1 MIKLEEPTRKILTFG
16 LPGTAPVMKEVPAW
30 QAPVHSEKQ
39 IEMFRTAPAPSLP
52 TPVPVN
58 IPGEPIAPVYKAVD
72 FSSAGRQAPKDA
84 ATVAILE
91 KEAKAIA
98 EAKQVEEMFGLG
110 KKIAKSFTDN
120 LVEKTVA
127 KSGLSE
133 AEKLGFKTT
142 FDNALAK
149 SNFDEVISTVD
160 KVQTMVVG
168 AAATALLP
176 GLSKITGKT
185 TSGPVANL
193 DKAAAGSGPVAA
205 SQASLPTSSSMPGWL
220 LPVAIVAGV
229 LLFGKKLLRL

>member
-1 MIKLEEPTRKILTFG
+1 MIKLEEPTRLIKTFDIFSG
-16 LPGTAPVMKEVPAW
+16 VSMKEVPAW
-30 QAPVHSEKQ
+30 QAPVHTAAQ
-39 IEMFRTAPAPSLP
+39 IEIFKTAPAPSLP

-58 IPGEPIAPVYKAVD
+58 IPGEPKAPVYKPVD
-72 FSSAGRQAPKDA
+72 FSTAGRQAPKDA
-84 ATVAILE
+84 ATVALLE
-91 KEAKAIA
+91 KEAKAIQ
-98 EAKQVEEMFGLG
+98 EAKQVENMFGLG

-120 LVEKTVA
+120 LVEKTVS

-149 SNFDEVISTVD
+149 SNFDEVIATVD
-160 KVQTMVVG
+160 KVQTMVAG

-193 DKAAAGSGPVAA
+193 DKSAAGSGPVAS
-205 SQASLPTSSSMPGWL
+205 SQASLPTSSSMPAWL
-220 LPVAIVAGV
+220 LALFVGF
-229 LLFGKKLLRL
+229 LLFGGKKLLRL